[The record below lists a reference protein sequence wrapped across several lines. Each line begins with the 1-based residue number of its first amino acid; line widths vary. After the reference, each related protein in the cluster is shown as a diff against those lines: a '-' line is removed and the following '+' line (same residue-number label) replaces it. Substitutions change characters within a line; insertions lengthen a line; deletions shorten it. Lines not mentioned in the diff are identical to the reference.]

1 MTTSKLAPYFLSA
14 LAALSVFGACRSAAP
29 PIRFA
34 PAGTDAARLRSEY
47 ALTEAERRALTPQA
61 FRNLTQE
68 QVDQIYKRLASGP
81 IPDGPFRGDL
91 FFPRDTNGRAR
102 IRDLADP
109 ALPLAAHI
117 AAMRAEDLG
126 RALWKGK
133 VFFRSQGIL
142 RNRVED
148 LLLLRPIIKDSDT
161 IPKLTFD
168 GETTWLLF
176 PAQLS
181 CGTSRFDPTRPSV
194 TIDYARGPKIEGY
207 REIPDRLAGPEGL
220 NIFDEV
226 RIVRR
231 GLFLGRAYFGE
242 RFALNFTLLD
252 PAVAADAPLPTDI
265 QEDCHAAPT
274 SGREVPSARADRL
287 PESDSDLRYQ
297 LRRMRTSGTAAGN
310 GARRGDARRIE
321 AGTFRP

>member
-1 MTTSKLAPYFLSA
+1 MTMSKLTPYLLSA
-14 LAALSVFGACRSAAP
+14 LVALSVCGACRAAAP

-34 PAGTDAARLRSEY
+34 PAGTDTARLRSEY

-68 QVDQIYKRLASGP
+68 QVDQIYKRLASGL

-117 AAMRAEDLG
+117 AAMRAEHLG

-226 RIVRR
+226 RLVRR
-231 GLFLGRAYFGE
+231 GLFLGRAHFGE

-287 PESDSDLRYQ
+287 SESDSDLRYQ